1 MIEVEIKSRLNS
13 FDDVRQNM
21 AKLGV
26 WLENSESQM
35 DVMFGKDEFLDE
47 EHKLKDGSIMA
58 RIRQSGKKIVV
69 CFKEVN
75 KKEGELEIEFEMPD
89 MESAKRF
96 LEKIGF
102 KEAFKIEKSRE
113 TYVYKK
119 FKVALDMVKDLGKFI
134 EVERMVNTQEEM
146 EKARKECL
154 ELLSFLVPEAKI
166 DNQKYGDLMQDFI
179 NKRNA
184 EKS

>member
-1 MIEVEIKSRLNS
+1 MIEVEIKAKLNS

-26 WLENSESQM
+26 WLENNESQR
-35 DVMFGKDEFLDE
+35 DIMFGKDEFLDE
-47 EHKLKDGSIMA
+47 ERKLKDGSIMA
-58 RIRQSGKKIVV
+58 RIRQSGKKTVI

-75 KKEGELEIEFEMPD
+75 RKEGELEVEFEMPD

-102 KEAFKIEKSRE
+102 KEAFEIEKLRE
-113 TYVYKK
+113 TYGYKN
-119 FKVALDMVKDLGKFI
+119 FKVALDMVKELGKFI
-134 EVERMVNTQEEM
+134 EVEKIVGKQEEV

-154 ELLSFLVPEAKI
+154 ELLSFLMPEAKI
-166 DNQKYGDLMQDFI
+166 ENQKYGDLMQDLI
-179 NKRNA
+179 NKKNS